1 MTPKVYVELGN
12 EERTSRY
19 SMISTLASRYVPI
32 MKSYNFPVL
41 QNAAVPRALSCPSCA
56 LSVLTH

>member
-1 MTPKVYVELGN
+1 MTPKVYVELGH

-41 QNAAVPRALSCPSCA
+41 QNATVPRALSCPSCA